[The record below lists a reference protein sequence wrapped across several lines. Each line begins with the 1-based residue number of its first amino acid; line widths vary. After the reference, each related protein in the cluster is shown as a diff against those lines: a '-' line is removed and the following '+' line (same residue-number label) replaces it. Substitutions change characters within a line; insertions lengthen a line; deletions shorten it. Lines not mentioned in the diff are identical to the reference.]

1 MTTRPR
7 LKLGAHLARGVAAV
21 LLFGVLAAVT
31 LGADFGP
38 AAGFPEVESIT
49 AIIGFAMFDIP
60 ADAVAETG
68 TESFLVAFVVIA
80 FVLDAA
86 LEGAVMLAR
95 RDEDGA
101 IVSALE
107 RGGDD

>member
-7 LKLGAHLARGVAAV
+7 PYVGVHLVRGAAAV

-31 LGADFGP
+31 LGAEFGA

-49 AIIGFAMFDIP
+49 AVIGFAMFDIP
-60 ADAVAETG
+60 ADVVAETG
-68 TESFLVAFVVIA
+68 TERFLVAFVVVA

-95 RDEDGA
+95 RDEDGS
-101 IVSALE
+101 IVSALSK
-107 RGGDD
+107 GGEE